1 MKDSGKIQHV
11 VIVGGGTAGWM
22 TAAALAQFF
31 RSSPDRRIT
40 LIESAE
46 IGTVGVGEATLPTI
60 RAFNASL
67 GIDEVDF
74 IRQTQATFKLGIEF
88 LDWHRQGERFFHPF
102 APYGM
107 KVQGA
112 SFHHAW
118 LRMRAAG
125 DRSSIGEYSL
135 PTAMAAGQRFAQPAV
150 QPVVP
155 FANFAYAYHFDATLY
170 ARYLREYALAVPG
183 VRRVDARVVD
193 VHLRPDDGFV
203 ESLLL
208 EGGERVSGDLFIDAS
223 GFRGLLIEQ
232 ALATGYDDWT
242 RWLPC
247 DRAVA
252 MPCALS
258 ASPAPFTRATAREAG
273 WQWRIPLQHRE
284 GNGYVYCSQFISDDA
299 AVEALR
305 GALPGA
311 ALAEPNLLRFTTGR
325 RRKFW
330 NRNCVAVGL
339 ASGFIEPLESTS
351 IALIQSAIAKL
362 LTFFPERGFST
373 VDIDEANRVMCE
385 EYERIRDFIILHYK
399 ATARDDAALW
409 RECRAMPIPETL
421 ERKMNL
427 FRSRGHVVAYAEES
441 FEEASWVTM
450 YTGFDILPEQHDVRV
465 DRLKIEVLAR
475 DLAKIRDA
483 IRTAAEAAPS
493 HADFIA
499 LHCAA
504 PPTDPAPVSPFG
516 SSRQRTTNGV
526 A

>member
-1 MKDSGKIQHV
+1 MNDGGHIRHV

-22 TAAALAQFF
+22 AAAALAHFF
-31 RSSPDRRIT
+31 RGTPDRRIT
-40 LIESAE
+40 IIESTE

-74 IRQTQATFKLGIEF
+74 IRKTQATFKLGIEF
-88 LDWHRQGERFFHPF
+88 VDWHRKGERFFHPF
-102 APYGM
+102 APYGTKM
-107 KVQGA
+107 QGA

-118 LRMRAAG
+118 LRLRAAG
-125 DRSSIGEYSL
+125 DRTPIGEYSL
-135 PTAMAAGQRFAQPAV
+135 PAVMAGSQRFAQPAV
-150 QPVVP
+150 RPAVP

-170 ARYLREYALAVPG
+170 ARYLRAYALAVPG
-183 VRRVDARVVD
+183 VRWVDARVLD
-193 VHLRPDDGFV
+193 VRLRPNDGFI

-208 EGGERVSGDLFIDAS
+208 DSGEAVSGDLFIDAS
-223 GFRGLLIEQ
+223 GFRGVLIEQ
-232 ALATGYDDWT
+232 ALTTGYEDWT

-258 ASPAPFTRATAREAG
+258 GEPPPYTRATAREAG

-284 GNGYVYCSQFISDDA
+284 GNGYVYCSQFIDDDA
-299 AVEALR
+299 AVATLR

-330 NRNCVAVGL
+330 SRNCVAIGL

-351 IALIQSAIAKL
+351 IALIQSGIAKL
-362 LTFFPERGFST
+362 LTFFPDRGFSA
-373 VDIDEANRVMCE
+373 VDTDEANRVMRE

-399 ATARDDAALW
+399 ATARDDTALW
-409 RECRAMPIPETL
+409 RECRSMAIPATL
-421 ERKMNL
+421 ERKINL

-450 YTGFDILPEQHDVRV
+450 YAGFGMLPEQHDARV
-465 DRLKIEVLAR
+465 DRLDIEMLGRELAM
-475 DLAKIRDA
+475 IRAA
-483 IRTAAEAAPS
+483 IRAAAEAAPS
-493 HADFIA
+493 HAEFIA
-499 LHCAA
+499 RHCAA
-504 PPTDPAPVSPFG
+504 GAEQTNKTQVPL
-516 SSRQRTTNGV
+516 TTRL
-526 A
+526 

>member
-1 MKDSGKIQHV
+1 VNDDGKTRHV

-22 TAAALAQFF
+22 TAAALAHFF
-31 RSSPDRRIT
+31 GGSPDRRIT
-40 LIESAE
+40 LVESTE

-67 GIDEVDF
+67 GIDELDF
-74 IRQTQATFKLGIEF
+74 IRKTQATFKLGIEF
-88 LDWHRQGERFFHPF
+88 AGWHRQGERFFHPF
-102 APYGM
+102 SPYGIKM
-107 KVQGA
+107 QGA

-125 DRSSIGEYSL
+125 DNASIGEYSL
-135 PTAMAAGQRFAQPAV
+135 PAVMAASQRFAQPAV
-150 QPVVP
+150 QPAAP

-170 ARYLREYALAVPG
+170 ARYLRDYALAMPG

-193 VHLRPDDGFV
+193 VRLRSGDGFV

-208 EGGERVSGDLFIDAS
+208 DSGELVSGDLFVDAS

-232 ALATGYDDWT
+232 ALTTGYEDWT
-242 RWLPC
+242 HWLPC

-258 ASPAPFTRATAREAG
+258 GDPAPYTRATAREAG

-284 GNGYVYCSQFISDDA
+284 GNGYVYCSQFIGDDA
-299 AVEALR
+299 AVDALR
-305 GALPGA
+305 SALAGA

-330 NRNCVAVGL
+330 NRNCVAIGL

-351 IALIQSAIAKL
+351 IALIQSGIAKL

-373 VDIDEANRVMCE
+373 VETDEANRVMRE

-399 ATARDDAALW
+399 ATAREDTALW

-421 ERKMNL
+421 ERKIDL
-427 FRSRGHVVAYAEES
+427 FRSRGHVVAYAGES

-450 YTGFDILPEQHDVRV
+450 YAGFGILPEQHDARI
-465 DRLKIEVLAR
+465 DRLDIDVLAR
-475 DLAKIRDA
+475 DLAKIRAA
-483 IRTAAEAAPS
+483 IRKAAETAPS
-493 HADFIA
+493 HAAFIA
-499 LHCAA
+499 RHCAA
-504 PPTDPAPVSPFG
+504 VPA
-516 SSRQRTTNGV
+516 
-526 A
+526 